1 MTSIKSKPITIPKNK
16 STENVN
22 YNISDSYDYKN
33 YNFSVPKYSFSPSY
47 QNESFMSRN
56 FRYSNS
62 KRGPDKPIPPNKGP
76 IKKVLIDEL
85 LEKFINEK

>member
-1 MTSIKSKPITIPKNK
+1 MTSIKSKPITIPTNK

-22 YNISDSYDYKN
+22 YNISDSFDYKN

-47 QNESFMSRN
+47 QNESFISRN

-62 KRGPDKPIPPNKGP
+62 KHDPNIPLPPNKDP
-76 IKKVLIDEL
+76 IKKELIDEL
-85 LEKFINEK
+85 LEKFMKK